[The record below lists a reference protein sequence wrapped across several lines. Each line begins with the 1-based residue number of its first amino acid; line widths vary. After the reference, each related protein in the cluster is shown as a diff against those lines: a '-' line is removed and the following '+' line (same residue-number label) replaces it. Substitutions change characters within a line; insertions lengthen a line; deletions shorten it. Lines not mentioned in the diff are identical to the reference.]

1 MPPIHWHAL
10 AQVFADRMLNSMLE
24 GIVLAMFGWAL
35 LRVSRRQNSST
46 RFAVWFS
53 MMVAIAA
60 LPFFANGFAGARAMT
75 HAIHPAFQFPESY
88 AAELF
93 VVWAVIA
100 AAGVAK
106 IGFGFWQLHKLRQN
120 CTVIDAATLDPLL
133 QNTLTEFAPSQ
144 KVAICTSERVRVPA
158 VIGFFKP
165 AIILPPWA
173 MQELSP
179 IELNAVLLHELA
191 HLRRWDDWTNLAQ
204 EILRALFFFHPAVW
218 WIGHGL
224 SQERE
229 MACDDFVLARNS
241 NPRAYAECLVSVAEK
256 SFMRRSLA
264 LAQAVAGRM
273 RQTTLRVMRILDA
286 DRPTATKVCK
296 PALGWVAAF
305 SAVCLISLPH
315 VPRLVAFDGKPS
327 NAESASA
334 GAAARSLDASGF
346 GAKMIPAALHSRLAY
361 PVQTDMVHTDI
372 PAPAVQGHAAQTKSR
387 SNNLR
392 SAPNLASTRFT
403 SRQNNSPRLINA
415 SARATTFVDAD
426 NVNYPKATLLV
437 IQTEAVDSYGQV
449 WSIRILQWTVFHPM
463 DRHILG
469 RHILDRQIQKEIT
482 PKTT

>member
-10 AQVFADRMLNSMLE
+10 AEVFADRMLNSVVE

-35 LRVSRRQNSST
+35 LKAGGRQNSST

-60 LPFFANGFAGARAMT
+60 LPFFANSFAGARAVT
-75 HAIHPAFQFPESY
+75 NAIHPAFQLPESY
-88 AAELF
+88 AVELF
-93 VVWAVIA
+93 VIWAMIA
-100 AAGVAK
+100 AAGLAK
-106 IGFGFWQLHKLRQN
+106 IGFGFYQLRKLRQN
-120 CTVIDAATLDPLL
+120 CTVIDSVNLDPVLRH
-133 QNTLTEFAPSQ
+133 TLTEFSPSRQ
-144 KVAICTSERVRVPA
+144 VTICTSDRVRVPA
-158 VIGFFKP
+158 AIGFFKP
-165 AIILPPWA
+165 AIVLPPWA
-173 MQELSP
+173 MHELSP
-179 IELNAVLLHELA
+179 VELNAVLLHELA

-224 SQERE
+224 SLERE

-296 PALGWVAAF
+296 PALAWVAAF
-305 SAVCLISLPH
+305 SAVCLLSLPH
-315 VPRLVAFDGKPS
+315 VPKLVAFDAKPS
-327 NAESASA
+327 TSESASV
-334 GAAARSLDASGF
+334 GPAAQQLDAPGF
-346 GAKMIPAALHSRLAY
+346 GAKMIPAALHTRLAI
-361 PVQTDMVHTDI
+361 PVHTDMVHTDI
-372 PAPAVQGHAAQTKSR
+372 PAPAVRGHAAQTKSR
-387 SNNLR
+387 SVNHKPALNIV
-392 SAPNLASTRFT
+392 SASFAPH
-403 SRQNNSPRLINA
+403 QNNAPRLIKA
-415 SARATTFVDAD
+415 SASVTNSVDDD
-426 NVNYPKATLLV
+426 NVSYPNAMLLV

-449 WSIRILQWTVFHPM
+449 WSIRIMQWTVFHPA
-463 DRHILG
+463 DRQILD
-469 RHILDRQIQKEIT
+469 REILDRQIQKEIT